1 MSILKWK
8 YVILPLVSFAFLS
21 GPPAPV
27 LGAES
32 GTIKGVLKTPWVKRY
47 EGLVY
52 VDRVEGKNFPPPKK
66 PVFMGQKDMVFKPHV
81 LPVLKGTTVDF
92 TNNDAIVHNV
102 FSPPGSVKKFNL
114 GTYGV
119 GVTKYETFNELGE
132 VTLLC
137 NVHPEMLGF
146 IIILQNPYFALTDK
160 SGNFVIKDMPAGTY
174 KLTAWHEKLQPA
186 SQQITVEPG
195 KTATVE
201 FKDLKKR

>member
-1 MSILKWK
+1 MNVLQWK
-8 YVILPLVSFAFLS
+8 YVILPLVSLAFLS

-27 LGAES
+27 LGADT

-52 VDRVEGKNFPPPKK
+52 IDRVEGKSFPPPKK

-92 TNNDAIVHNV
+92 TNNDAIIHNV
-102 FSPPGSVKKFNL
+102 FSPPGSAKKFNL

-119 GVTKYETFNELGE
+119 GVTKYETFNEPGE

-160 SGNFVIKDMPAGTY
+160 SGNFVINDMPAGTY
-174 KLTAWHEKLQPA
+174 KLTAWHEKLQSA
-186 SQQITVEPG
+186 SMQITVEAG
-195 KTATVE
+195 KTVTVE